1 MAPTTLRSLR
11 HPFSVLSAAPYLPAE
26 CPESTS
32 FCPFSYPLARTRVR
46 GREPSTQ
53 WALAPGPALHCGGR
67 EVPGPGSS
75 GRGERGP
82 GMAPSDLRPSVPCPI
97 LTLGPRAVSGLSA
110 PHPLAGGLAAS
121 LPERGVWAA
130 RPSPA
135 SPALSSPPQRRAPP
149 PPRPRLPPT
158 PAAAGNWQPLG
169 SCCRSGHPPNPNF
182 AARGSSRGCGGRG
195 QGGEKAGSG
204 GGTGRG
210 GSLARQ
216 PSFLSVHLAV
226 GREQQ
231 PRQQPGGIFAQRQA
245 DLGTR

>member
-46 GREPSTQ
+46 GKEPSTQ

-149 PPRPRLPPT
+149 PPRPRLPPLPPLLVT
-158 PAAAGNWQPLG
+158 GSLSVLAAAAATLPTPTLPLAG
-169 SCCRSGHPPNPNF
+169 ARE
-182 AARGSSRGCGGRG
+182 AAGGVGREGRKRG
-195 QGGEKAGSG
+195 QGEGPG
-204 GGTGRG
+204 GVGR
-210 GSLARQ
+210 SLASPR
-216 PSFLSVHLAV
+216 SFLYTL
-226 GREQQ
+226 R
-231 PRQQPGGIFAQRQA
+231 
-245 DLGTR
+245 